1 MNSLENHPLRISL
14 HGKDAFHSKD
24 VLASGAEKL
33 REPFVE
39 LLSVAEAIVH
49 DADAGDFIVMMMV
62 VMMLVLFFEEVCVDF
77 HRVIEVESTD
87 IEHFGEF
94 DLRVGGA
101 MNPGHGIHSPE
112 ARFKRVNFRG

>member
-1 MNSLENHPLRISL
+1 MNSLENHSFRISF

-24 VLASGAEKL
+24 VLAFGAEKL
-33 REPFVE
+33 REPSIEF
-39 LLSVAEAIVH
+39 LSVAVSIAL

-62 VMMLVLFFEEVCVDF
+62 VMLVLLLEEVRVDF

-87 IEHFGEF
+87 VEHFGEI

-101 MNPGHGIHSPE
+101 MNPGHGIHAAE
-112 ARFKRVNFRG
+112 ARFKSVDFCG